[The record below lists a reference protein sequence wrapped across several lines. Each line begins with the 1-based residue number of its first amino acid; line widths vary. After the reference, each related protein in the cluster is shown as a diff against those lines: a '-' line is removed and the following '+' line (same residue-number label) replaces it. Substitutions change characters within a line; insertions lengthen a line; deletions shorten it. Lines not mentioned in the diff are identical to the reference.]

1 MPAERHR
8 IRMLPNDVGSDG
20 PAILVEL
27 VAARGSVPRDA
38 GAWMLVSAGEIAGT
52 IGGGQLEYLAI
63 DHARRMLRQSEA
75 ASDLDVPLGPEIG
88 QCCGGRVSVLFK
100 ALDEDLRAELGARR
114 ALARDRRP
122 EILVF
127 GAGHVGRALCA
138 ALALLPVRGIL
149 IDSRADEIAR
159 APDGVETRLTP
170 LPESLVDAAL
180 PGSAF
185 VVLTHDHALDFLIAD
200 VALARG
206 DAAYVGLIGSATKR
220 ARFAKWRAEHGAAG
234 GTDGLTC
241 PIGGPSGDK
250 RPEVIAAFTAA
261 EIMANLG
268 HRPGCRDS
276 EDGTRDTRSDAAH

>member
-1 MPAERHR
+1 MPAKRHG
-8 IRMLPNDVGSDG
+8 IRLLPNDVASDG
-20 PAILVEL
+20 PAILVEIA
-27 VAARGSVPRDA
+27 AARGSVPRDA
-38 GAWMLVSAGEIAGT
+38 GAWMLVSAGEVAGT

-63 DHARRMLRQSEA
+63 DHARRMLRQAEA
-75 ASDLDVPLGPEIG
+75 ASDLNVPLGPEIG
-88 QCCGGRVSVLFK
+88 QCCGGRVSVKFRSLDA
-100 ALDEDLRAELGARR
+100 ALGAELGAR
-114 ALARDRRP
+114 LAHARELRP

-149 IDSRADEIAR
+149 IDSRADEIRR

-170 LPESLVDAAL
+170 LPESLVDLAP

-185 VVLTHDHALDFLIAD
+185 VVLTHDHALDFLITDA
-200 VALARG
+200 ALARG

-220 ARFAKWRAEHGAAG
+220 ARFAKWRAEHGACG

-250 RPEVIAAFTAA
+250 RPEIIAAFTAA

-268 HRPGCRDS
+268 DRPGRRDS
-276 EDGTRDTRSDAAH
+276 EVGTRDTRSDAAH